1 MPVELLGLERTL
13 FVPSNTMANLISGEH
28 RVTSVYPAGPQCI
41 RGAVTLVDHIPA
53 FLFGSAG
60 GEPWKEMGEEE
71 SGGYRSAPPQLLF
84 RGSPGP
90 LGNTRDLSTQPWLW
104 VPAAT
109 PSSHP
114 SGLSSGLP
122 CSCLPLSKPSH
133 D

>member
-13 FVPSNTMANLISGEH
+13 FVPSNTMANLISGER

-90 LGNTRDLSTQPWLW
+90 LGQRQGPLHTALALGSCSHAFLSPLRP
-104 VPAAT
+104 VLRA
-109 PSSHP
+109 S
-114 SGLSSGLP
+114 LLLP
-122 CSCLPLSKPSH
+122 PPQ
-133 D
+133 